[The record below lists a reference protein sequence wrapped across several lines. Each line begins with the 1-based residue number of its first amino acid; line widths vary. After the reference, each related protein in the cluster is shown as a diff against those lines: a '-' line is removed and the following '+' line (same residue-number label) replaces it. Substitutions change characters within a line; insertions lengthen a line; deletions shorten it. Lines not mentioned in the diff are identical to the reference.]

1 MNNGICRNEKTGTKL
16 EKAFAGTM
24 LRKKNAAAEQQ
35 YESAHAIIMLFVAT
49 HPRAN
54 ARKVINALKKNERPA
69 MSRRPRC

>member
-1 MNNGICRNEKTGTKL
+1 
-16 EKAFAGTM
+16 M